1 MNPEEHSFEAMIEYR
16 LEPNIYSSKVFEL
29 FNEAAQSSA
38 VNQYP
43 VHIKLETGMNRLGF
57 VNEAE
62 LVQMA
67 EQIQRE
73 NILRVQSVFSHLA
86 ASDDPAHD
94 HFTHEQYERF
104 MHLSGLV
111 ISKQKNKVLRHLLNS
126 SGIERFPSFQM
137 EMVRLGIG
145 LYGVAVTDAT
155 HVRPIARWTSA
166 ISQVKIVGPDE
177 TVGYS
182 RKGKLGRPSKIAV
195 VPVGYADGYDRRFSN
210 GVGKMWVN
218 GSLAPVTGN
227 VCMDMA
233 MIDVTGIEVEAG
245 DLVELMG
252 EHVPLKEL
260 ASWAGTIPYAILTGI
275 SQRVKRVYSQE

>member
-1 MNPEEHSFEAMIEYR
+1 
-16 LEPNIYSSKVFEL
+16 
-29 FNEAAQSSA
+29 
-38 VNQYP
+38 
-43 VHIKLETGMNRLGF
+43 
-57 VNEAE
+57 
-62 LVQMA
+62 
-67 EQIQRE
+67 
-73 NILRVQSVFSHLA
+73 
-86 ASDDPAHD
+86 
-94 HFTHEQYERF
+94 
-104 MHLSGLV
+104 
-111 ISKQKNKVLRHLLNS
+111 
-126 SGIERFPSFQM
+126 
-137 EMVRLGIG
+137 
-145 LYGVAVTDAT
+145 
-155 HVRPIARWTSA
+155 
-166 ISQVKIVGPDE
+166 VKIVGPDE

-260 ASWAGTIPYAILTGI
+260 ASWAGTIPYEILTGI